1 MILEVYTDGGARGNP
16 GPAAIGGLAFLEN
29 KKIFEFSKQIG
40 PSTNNIAEYT
50 ALLEAIRRV
59 KDYLQNSEKKI
70 NKIIFYSDSNLMV
83 SQLNGLY
90 KIKNANLALILQSIK
105 DVQNRL
111 RQDVSYE
118 HIPREKNKE
127 ADRLVN
133 ESFDRKV

>member
-90 KIKNANLALILQSIK
+90 KIKNANLALILQRIK